1 MTLQLSH
8 RALTDALTFKP
19 VLCALIDVSGL
30 LEAVGD
36 PAASEVV
43 GRELDS
49 DAVAGQDPDEI
60 HPELSADMSENAVT
74 VFKLDCE
81 HRVGKRLDYR
91 SLDFD
96 RITLGHRLRWFP
108 FSRRVPARTGRHTN
122 A

>member
-8 RALTDALTFKP
+8 RALTDALTFNL
-19 VLCALIDVSGL
+19 VLCALIYVSWL

-43 GRELDS
+43 GRELYS

-81 HRVGKRLDYR
+81 HRVG
-91 SLDFD
+91 
-96 RITLGHRLRWFP
+96 
-108 FSRRVPARTGRHTN
+108 
-122 A
+122 